1 MAREPQ
7 LPSALHTN
15 STPFS
20 GRAFIMPEKGGNAL
34 SGSKVCASGYG
45 DAGASLTKRSLRA
58 FNAHSG
64 APIEDIDFHNATMRQ
79 RGRMLYMASPI
90 AAAAV
95 NTNRTKIVGPGLR
108 MKCSLDAELLGLSPQ
123 AAKEWCK
130 RTEAEFRAWCSS
142 RTSCDALGLNNF
154 YEMQQLAVKSW
165 LMSGDVFALLKR
177 QKPTRLNPYSLC
189 VQLIE
194 ADRICTPY
202 SSLSNGFFSATE
214 GKNGEN
220 EVHDGIEVEKSGR
233 VVAYHVCNNYP
244 YSTALKDTE
253 WVRVEAISK
262 KTGLPNMLQI
272 MDSERPD
279 QYRGVTYLA
288 PVIEMLLQN
297 RRYTESELTA
307 AIIQT
312 YFTGWLETDTDS
324 TDMPMFDHEEEDED
338 ETEPEMAPGNVV
350 KLKKGEKI
358 VFGNPNIPTAG
369 YETFTNS
376 IARQIGAA
384 LEMPHEVLLK
394 EFTASYSASKGA
406 LEEAWE
412 VIKMRRSW
420 FVNDFCQPVY
430 EVWLAEAVARGRI
443 TAPGFFDDPLIRA
456 AWCGARWD
464 GPALT
469 QLDPK
474 KEAESNAMLVA
485 HGWKTNEQITR
496 EYYGENWEDNVAAIA
511 AEKALIKSTIS
522 GSDTSEKGK
531 EDDGNAEEE

>member
-1 MAREPQ
+1 M
-7 LPSALHTN
+7 
-15 STPFS
+15 S
-20 GRAFIMPEKGGNAL
+20 GKNT
-34 SGSKVCASGYG
+34 VYASGYG

-90 AAAAV
+90 AAAAI

-108 MKCSLDAELLGLSPQ
+108 MKCSLDPELLGLSPED
-123 AAKEWCK
+123 AKKWCK
-130 RTEAEFRAWCSS
+130 RTEAEFRAWCMN
-142 RTSCDALGLNNF
+142 RNSCDALGVNNF
-154 YEMQQLAVKSW
+154 YELQQLAVKSW
-165 LMSGDVFALLKR
+165 LMSGDVFVLIKR
-177 QKPTRLNPYSLC
+177 QKPTRINPYSLC

-194 ADRICTPY
+194 ADRVCTPM
-202 SSLSNGFFSATE
+202 SGIVTSGIFSVTE
-214 GKNGEN
+214 GKCGDN
-220 EVHDGIEVEKSGR
+220 EVHDGVEVDGSGR

-253 WVRVEAISK
+253 WARVEAISA

-279 QYRGVTYLA
+279 QYRGVSYLA
-288 PVIEMLLQN
+288 PVIEMLLQS

-312 YFTGWLETDTDS
+312 YFTAWLETETDS
-324 TDMPMFDHEEEDED
+324 TDMPIFGNSGQNDNGEEYDD
-338 ETEPEMAPGNVV
+338 EPEMAPGNVV
-350 KLKKGEKI
+350 KLKKGEKV

-369 YETFTNS
+369 YETFTNALS
-376 IARQIGAA
+376 RQIGAA

-420 FVNDFCQPVY
+420 FVNDFCQPIY

-443 TAPGFFDDPLIRA
+443 MAPGFFDDPLIRA

-474 KEAESNAMLVA
+474 KEAESNAMLVQ

-496 EYYGENWEDNVAAIA
+496 EYYGENWEDNMAALA
-511 AEKALIKSTIS
+511 AENELIKDIIPPVPAAETNTAE
-522 GSDTSEKGK
+522 GDK
-531 EDDGNAEEE
+531 EDAENTEE

>member
-1 MAREPQ
+1 M
-7 LPSALHTN
+7 
-15 STPFS
+15 
-20 GRAFIMPEKGGNAL
+20 
-34 SGSKVCASGYG
+34 SGSYVHASGYG

-58 FNAHSG
+58 FNARSG

-108 MKCSLDAELLGLSPQ
+108 MKCSLDAELLGLSPESARQ
-123 AAKEWCK
+123 WCK
-130 RTEAEFRAWCSS
+130 RTEAEFRAWCLNKS
-142 RTSCDALGLNNF
+142 SCDALGINNF

-177 QKPTRLNPYSLC
+177 REPTRLNPYSLC
-189 VQLIE
+189 VQMIE
-194 ADRICTPY
+194 ADRISTPLC
-202 SSLSNGFFSATE
+202 SVSNGIFSVTE
-214 GKNGEN
+214 GKHGDN
-220 EVHDGIEVEKSGR
+220 EVHDGVEVDAGGR
-233 VVAYHVCNNYP
+233 VVAYHVCNGYP
-244 YSTALKDTE
+244 YSTVLKDIN
-253 WVRVEAISK
+253 WVRVEAVSK
-262 KTGLPNMLQI
+262 KTGLPNILQI

-279 QYRGVTYLA
+279 QYRGVSYLA

-324 TDMPMFDHEEEDED
+324 TDMPMFDHSDDDDANED
-338 ETEPEMAPGNVV
+338 EPEMSPGNIV

-443 TAPGFFDDPLIRA
+443 RAPGFFDDPLIRA
-456 AWCGARWD
+456 AWCSARWD

-474 KEAESNAMLVA
+474 KEAESNAMLVQ

-496 EYYGENWEDNVAAIA
+496 EYYGENWEDNMAALAVENELMKNVIPAQTNNIA
-511 AEKALIKSTIS
+511 
-522 GSDTSEKGK
+522 
-531 EDDGNAEEE
+531 DDDEEGDEENADEE

>member
-1 MAREPQ
+1 M
-7 LPSALHTN
+7 
-15 STPFS
+15 
-20 GRAFIMPEKGGNAL
+20 
-34 SGSKVCASGYG
+34 SGSKVYASGYG

-108 MKCSLDAELLGLSPQ
+108 MKCSLDAELLGISPK
-123 AAKEWCK
+123 AARDWCR
-130 RTEAEFRAWCSS
+130 RTEAEFRNWCSN
-142 RTSCDALGLNNF
+142 RASCDALGLNNF
-154 YEMQQLAVKSW
+154 YEIQQTAVKAW
-165 LMSGDVFALLKR
+165 LMSGDVFVLLKR
-177 QKPTRLNPYSLC
+177 RTPTRLNPYSLC
-189 VQLIE
+189 IQLIE
-194 ADRICTPY
+194 ADRVCTPY
-202 SSLSNGFFSATE
+202 SSVGNGVFTLTE
-214 GKNGEN
+214 GKNGNN
-220 EVHDGIEVEKSGR
+220 EIHDGIEVDENGR
-233 VVAYHVCNNYP
+233 VIAYYVCNNYP
-244 YSTALKDTE
+244 TSYALKDTE
-253 WVRVEAISK
+253 WARVEAVSK

-288 PVIEMLLQN
+288 PVIEMLLQS

-307 AIIQT
+307 AILQT
-312 YFTGWLETDTDS
+312 YFTGWIESDSDS
-324 TDMPMFDHEEEDED
+324 TDMPMFDHDDNDED
-338 ETEPEMAPGNVV
+338 DNTEHEMAPGNVV

-369 YETFTNS
+369 YETFTS
-376 IARQIGAA
+376 AVARQIGAA

-430 EVWLAEAVARGRI
+430 EVWLSEAVARGRI
-443 TAPGFFDDPLIRA
+443 NAPGFFDDPLIRA

-464 GPALT
+464 GPAMT

-474 KEAESNAMLVA
+474 KEAESNAMLVK

-496 EYYGENWEDNVAAIA
+496 EYYGENWEENMAALA
-511 AEKALIKSTIS
+511 SENELLSNTITIPDDGEPS
-522 GSDTSEKGK
+522 SDYEK
-531 EDDGNAEEE
+531 EDNESGEKE

>member
-1 MAREPQ
+1 MNV
-7 LPSALHTN
+7 SN
-15 STPFS
+15 
-20 GRAFIMPEKGGNAL
+20 IY
-34 SGSKVCASGYG
+34 ASGYG

-108 MKCSLDAELLGLSPQ
+108 MKCSLDAELLGITQES
-123 AAKEWCK
+123 AKNWCK
-130 RTEAEFRAWCSS
+130 RTEAEFRAWCLSK
-142 RTSCDALGLNNF
+142 TSCDALGINNF

-189 VQLIE
+189 VQMIE
-194 ADRICTPY
+194 ADRVSTPLC
-202 SSLSNGFFSATE
+202 SISNGIFSATE

-220 EVHDGIEVEKSGR
+220 DVHDGVEVDSSGR
-233 VVAYHVCNNYP
+233 VVAYHICNGYP
-244 YSTALKDTE
+244 YSSMLKDIE
-253 WVRVEAISK
+253 WVRVEAFSK
-262 KTGLPNMLQI
+262 KTGLPNILQI

-279 QYRGVTYLA
+279 QYRGVSYLA

-324 TDMPMFDHEEEDED
+324 TDMPMFDRTDDEEDD
-338 ETEPEMAPGNVV
+338 GSEPEMAPGNIV

-369 YETFTNS
+369 YETFTKS
-376 IARQIGAA
+376 ISRQIGAA

-412 VIKMRRSW
+412 VIKMRRAW

-430 EVWLAEAVARGRI
+430 EAWLAEAVARGRI
-443 TAPGFFDDPLIRA
+443 KAPGFFDDSLIRA

-474 KEAESNAMLVA
+474 KEAESNAMLVQ

-496 EYYGENWEDNVAAIA
+496 EYYGENWEDNVAALA
-511 AEKALIKSTIS
+511 AENEHINKLMNVP
-522 GSDTSEKGK
+522 K
-531 EDDGNAEEE
+531 ENVKKEGENNADEE